1 MPEHEY
7 YQNLNTINDYLGQS
21 EILAQMA
28 EEAAEVAQACLKL
41 RRAIDQKNVTPT
53 SLPEAVDQLEE
64 EWADLLL
71 CKDALLDDYKPKPEH
86 VQCCMEWK
94 AERWRNRLLGTD
106 SPAIGDEIFMP
117 DGNKAI
123 AVFVNTDSVFAIDG
137 ERFWQLS
144 KDSVIKT
151 GNTYDEIKMATKRL
165 RMTSEA

>member
-1 MPEHEY
+1 MLGHDY
-7 YQNLNTINDYLGQS
+7 YQNLNKIMDYLGQS

-53 SLPEAVDQLEE
+53 SLPEAIENLQE
-64 EWADLLL
+64 EWADLCL
-71 CKDALLDDYKPKPEH
+71 CKAALNDEYEPKVEQVYAH
-86 VQCCMEWK
+86 MVRK

-137 ERFWQLS
+137 ERFWHLS

-165 RMTSEA
+165 RMTSEE